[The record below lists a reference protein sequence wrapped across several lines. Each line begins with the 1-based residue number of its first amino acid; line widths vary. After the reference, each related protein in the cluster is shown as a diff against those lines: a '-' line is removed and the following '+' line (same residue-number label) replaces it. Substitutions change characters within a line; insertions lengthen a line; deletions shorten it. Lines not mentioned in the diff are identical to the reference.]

1 MTRAPLSTPRMP
13 RRLRREPSPSEQWAR
28 AEAQAKRRALEDR
41 LALQVKAHG
50 LPAPEREVLFHPTR
64 RWRFDFA
71 WRDFHVAVEVDGAT
85 WSGGR
90 HTRGKGFE
98 ADAEKLN
105 AATALGWRV
114 YRYTATHIRSGYA
127 VNEIRVA
134 LERAAWDRRVP

>member
-1 MTRAPLSTPRMP
+1 MTRPVQNPRIP
-13 RRLRREPSPSEQWAR
+13 RRLRRAASPAETWAR
-28 AEAQAKRRALEDR
+28 EEAAAKRRALEDR
-41 LALQVKAHG
+41 FAQQIKAYG
-50 LPAPEREVLFHPTR
+50 LPTPEREFLFHPTR

-71 WRDFHVAVEVDGAT
+71 WPEFHVAVEVDGAT

-105 AATALGWRV
+105 AATSLGWRV
-114 YRYTATHIRSGYA
+114 YRYTATRIRSGCA
-127 VNEIRVA
+127 IQEIRVS

>member
-1 MTRAPLSTPRMP
+1 MTRPVQNPRIP
-13 RRLRREPSPSEQWAR
+13 RRLRRASSPAEMWAR
-28 AEAQAKRRALEDR
+28 EEAAAKRRALEDR
-41 LALQVKAHG
+41 FAQQIKAYG
-50 LPAPEREVLFHPTR
+50 LPTPEREFLFHPTR

-71 WRDFHVAVEVDGAT
+71 WFDFRVAVEVDGAT

-114 YRYTATHIRSGYA
+114 YRYTATRIRSGCA
-127 VNEIRVA
+127 IQEIRVA
-134 LERAAWDRRVP
+134 LERAAWDRRV

>member
-1 MTRAPLSTPRMP
+1 MSRTLPAPRIS
-13 RRLRREPSPSEQWAR
+13 RRLRREPSPAEQWAR
-28 AEAQAKRRALEDR
+28 ADAQAKRRALEDR
-41 LALQVKAHG
+41 LALQIKAHG
-50 LPAPEREVLFHPTR
+50 LPTPDREHLFHPTR

-71 WRDFHVAVEVDGAT
+71 WPDFHVAVEVDGGAWT
-85 WSGGR
+85 GGR

-105 AATALGWRV
+105 EATSLGWRV
-114 YRYTATHIRSGYA
+114 YRYTATRVRSGYA